1 MSLMQLLIPLAL
13 ILNVAALCAFMEA
26 VDGGQ
31 FDRRTRTVAADPA
44 PKSRMAGPGARHLN
58 GTDSASEHT
67 APAEEL
73 ELWRSRCC

>member
-1 MSLMQLLIPLAL
+1 MSMLPLLITLAL
-13 ILNVAALCAFMEA
+13 VLNVAALCAFMEA

-31 FDRRTRTVAADPA
+31 FDTRTRTVSADPA
-44 PKSRMAGPGARHLN
+44 LKSRMAGPGAQNVN
-58 GTDSASEHT
+58 GTDPGAKHT

>member
-1 MSLMQLLIPLAL
+1 MLLLIPLAL

-31 FDRRTRTVAADPA
+31 FDTLARTPA
-44 PKSRMAGPGARHLN
+44 
-58 GTDSASEHT
+58 T
-67 APAEEL
+67 APERASPAAGAAEPVLNSADFGRGHKAAAEEL